1 MPQVDI
7 PVITA
12 PPSAEHPQISLV
24 RAISVFLALTTALS
38 SVFWALM
45 IASGHVLGAH
55 GAYAV
60 GLEWCPGTAALL
72 TCAILRID
80 LATLGWHWRP
90 WRWQILAYGT
100 PPAAFAVAYGVVW
113 TTGLGGFPNMKTV
126 ADLRDSLGLGNL
138 TTAEVILLWVALWL
152 TGSSVRS
159 LASSLGEAIGWS
171 GFLAPRLAARYG
183 FTKAVLITGAI
194 WASWHFPI
202 LLFSDYFDE
211 TSLPAWFALPCFV
224 IWILGVSAIMLWL
237 RLRSGSLWTG
247 ALINASANVFNQ
259 SVFAPLTAP
268 RGWITA
274 YAIDESGF
282 MLPVVIVA
290 TALLCWLRRRDV
302 ARPRVLAPTLP

>member
-1 MPQVDI
+1 M
-7 PVITA
+7 
-12 PPSAEHPQISLV
+12 
-24 RAISVFLALTTALS
+24 RAISVYLALTTALS

-60 GLEWCPGTAALL
+60 GLEWCPGSAALL

-80 LATLGWHWRP
+80 VATLGWHWRP
-90 WRWQILAYGT
+90 WRWQMLAYVT
-100 PPAAFAVAYGVVW
+100 PLATCAVTYGVVW

-126 ADLRDSLGLGNL
+126 ADLRDSLGLAGL
-138 TTAEVILLWVALWL
+138 TTAEVILLWVGLWL
-152 TGSSVRS
+152 TAGSVRFV
-159 LASSLGEAIGWS
+159 ASTLGEGIGWS

-183 FTKAVLITGAI
+183 FTKAALITGAI

-202 LLFSDYFDE
+202 LLFSDYFD
-211 TSLPAWFALPCFV
+211 SASPPAWFALPCFV
-224 IWILGVSAIMLWL
+224 IHVLGLSVIMLWL

-247 ALINASANVFNQ
+247 ALLNASVNLFNQ
-259 SVFAPLTAP
+259 VVFVPLTAP

-274 YAIDESGF
+274 YTIDSSGF

-290 TALLCWLRRRDV
+290 TALLFWLRRRDV
-302 ARPRVLAPTLP
+302 AQPHVMAPTQP

>member
-1 MPQVDI
+1 MSVF
-7 PVITA
+7 A
-12 PPSAEHPQISLV
+12 PGRPM
-24 RAISVFLALTTALS
+24 RAISVYLALTTALS

-60 GLEWCPGTAALL
+60 GLEWSPGSAALL

-90 WRWQILAYGT
+90 WRWQMLAYVT
-100 PPAAFAVAYGVVW
+100 PLAICAVTYGVVW

-126 ADLRDSLGLGNL
+126 ADLRDSLGLAGL
-138 TTAEVILLWVALWL
+138 TTAEVILLWVGLWL
-152 TGSSVRS
+152 TAGSVRFV
-159 LASSLGEAIGWS
+159 ASTLGEGIGWS
-171 GFLAPRLAARYG
+171 GFLAPRLAARHG
-183 FTKAVLITGAI
+183 FTKAALITGAI

-202 LLFSDYFDE
+202 LLFSDYFD
-211 TSLPAWFALPCFV
+211 SAGPPLWFALPCFV
-224 IWILGVSAIMLWL
+224 IHVLGLSVIMLWL

-247 ALINASANVFNQ
+247 ALINASVNLFNQ
-259 SVFAPLTAP
+259 VVFVPLTAP

-274 YAIDESGF
+274 YAIDSSGF

-290 TALLCWLRRRDV
+290 TALLFWLRRRDV
-302 ARPRVLAPTLP
+302 AQPRVMAPT

>member
-1 MPQVDI
+1 M
-7 PVITA
+7 
-12 PPSAEHPQISLV
+12 
-24 RAISVFLALTTALS
+24 RAIRAYLALTIALS

-60 GLEWCPGTAALL
+60 ALEWCPGSAALL

-90 WRWQILAYGT
+90 WRWQILAYTT
-100 PPAAFAVAYGVVW
+100 PLALSAVAYSVVW
-113 TTGLGGFPNMKTV
+113 ATGLGGFPNMKTV
-126 ADLRDSLGLGNL
+126 ADLRDSLGLAGL
-138 TTAEVILLWVALWL
+138 TTPEVILLWVGLWL
-152 TGSSVRS
+152 TAGNVRS
-159 LASSLGEAIGWS
+159 LASSLGEGIGWS

-183 FTKAVLITGAI
+183 FTKAALITGAI

-202 LLFSDYFDE
+202 LLFSDYFD
-211 TSLPAWFALPCFV
+211 SASPPAWFARPCFV
-224 IWILGVSAIMLWL
+224 IQLLGVSVIMLWL

-247 ALINASANVFNQ
+247 ALVNASMNLFNQ
-259 SVFAPLTAP
+259 LVFAPLTAP

-274 YAIDESGF
+274 YTIEESGF

-290 TALLCWLRRRDV
+290 SALLFWLRRRDV
-302 ARPRVLAPTLP
+302 AQPRVLTPT